1 MTSVYIILYII
12 IAIVVIAIIYYI
24 YRQVLWSKINN
35 KYAFSKFKEAIDE
48 IDRFYKYASPL
59 MRKKM
64 LIYKTSSSFLIN
76 DDKLFLECVNKINK
90 NSLTYGQYY
99 YYYMLAYY
107 IKSGDFQKAELTYG
121 ILTDK
126 FKISKELDLVT
137 PLAILM
143 ANKGDEKA
151 FRKLKE
157 LKRNKHID
165 TTFVYVANDYIRKNK
180 KDRN

>member
-12 IAIVVIAIIYYI
+12 IAIVVLAIIYYI

-35 KYAFSKFKEAIDE
+35 KYAFSKFKEAIEE
-48 IDRFYKYASPL
+48 IDRLYKYATPL

-64 LIYKTSSSFLIN
+64 LIYKTSSAFLIN

-107 IKSGDFQKAELTYG
+107 IKADDFEKAELTYG

-165 TTFVYVANDYIRKNK
+165 TTFIYVANDYIRKNK
-180 KDRN
+180 KDKN